1 MFLTWVMCNA
11 FMHQCVKV
19 KALCTY
25 NRQTSCKSLN
35 QAYTVCFQ
43 VFLQYL
49 FRQASARFYA
59 HAYLT
64 WLYACLHS
72 LCRCACVCLTHSQCF
87 CQSHPSFCLPHT
99 LVLRNTRLISNSF
112 LDPLH
117 SNYQRRVRGKVSTW
131 EHAVHSPFWCTL
143 EYFKS
148 RGETISSWHIINYTC
163 CSFPLGRSADTLEN
177 KSPDVVLNQKDT
189 AWEVG
194 MPWKLVQM
202 AFLNVGV

>member
-1 MFLTWVMCNA
+1 MILCS
-11 FMHQCVKV
+11 KV
-19 KALCTY
+19 LKLKLCART
-25 NRQTSCKSLN
+25 TD
-35 QAYTVCFQ
+35 
-43 VFLQYL
+43 
-49 FRQASARFYA
+49 RQAAKAWTKPVPCVFRYFSSTCLGKLVHVSMLMYIWHECMHACIPYA
-59 HAYLT
+59 DVHVFVWHT
-64 WLYACLHS
+64 PS
-72 LCRCACVCLTHSQCF
+72 V

-131 EHAVHSPFWCTL
+131 EHAAHSPFWCTL